1 MQPDVSSRHAAV
13 QGDAHAFG
21 GLTNLQIYHVF
32 YLKTIL
38 FHSTLF
44 HPLGFRFLVQTGIDN
59 ICCFVRRINAKLTNL
74 SLLSFI
80 VRKRHKWNKVE

>member
-21 GLTNLQIYHVF
+21 GLPNVQIYYVF
-32 YLKTIL
+32 CLKTIL

-44 HPLGFRFLVQTGIDN
+44 HLPDFRFLVQTGIVN
-59 ICCFVRRINAKLTNL
+59 ICNFRVLCTAN
-74 SLLSFI
+74 
-80 VRKRHKWNKVE
+80 

>member
-21 GLTNLQIYHVF
+21 GLTNLQIYYVF
-32 YLKTIL
+32 CLKTIL

-44 HPLGFRFLVQTGIDN
+44 HLPDFRFLMQTGIIN
-59 ICCFVRRINAKLTNL
+59 IG
-74 SLLSFI
+74 SFG
-80 VRKRHKWNKVE
+80 VLCAAN